1 MQKARF
7 VGTILGKQGS
17 GKSHLAEE
25 KIIKLLKANSSKPIF
40 ILDTMD
46 EYGSYES
53 GKAYGVCY
61 YNMYSLK
68 KHLIEVNKNLTGVHV
83 LKADNDSDCENFFKL
98 FTKVKQPCTIIIEE
112 ASKFCN
118 PYSINDDLDNIL
130 NYGRHWEQDIIFLA
144 RRPAELHRSVTA
156 QSDFIISF
164 VQTESR
170 DINSLKKSY
179 DIAEYLPMLIEED
192 YEYVVLGKLPDR
204 LEDLE
209 DYTTEDQLFK
219 RVSKS

>member
-17 GKSHLAEE
+17 GKSHLTEE
-25 KIIKLLKANSSKPIF
+25 QIIKLLKENYSKPIF

-53 GKAYGVCY
+53 GKAYGICY
-61 YNMYSLK
+61 YNMRSLK
-68 KHLIEVNKNLTGVHV
+68 KHLVEVNKNLTGVHV
-83 LKADNDSDCENFFKL
+83 LKADNDKDCEEFFNV
-98 FTKVKQPCTIIIEE
+98 FTRVKEPCTIIIEE

-164 VQTESR
+164 IQTESR
-170 DINSLKKSY
+170 DITSLKKSY
-179 DIAEYLPMLIEED
+179 DKAEKLPDLTEEN
-192 YEYVVLGKLPDR
+192 YEFIVFGKLPDQLIV
-204 LEDLE
+204 LEDLDNNKTDE
-209 DYTTEDQLFK
+209 II
-219 RVSKS
+219 